1 MANNAVRN
9 NQLWKW
15 VAGVLGT
22 LLVAAVVSLGTMIR
36 TVGELQVRQRIMG
49 EDVAKNAQWI
59 ADWYAVLRVPERDQ
73 SQDSDIE
80 ELTRRYEEVAR
91 RLGILEGR

>member
-1 MANNAVRN
+1 MMSNMKTGQTNRN
-9 NQLWKW
+9 NHLWRW
-15 VAGVLGT
+15 VAGILGT

-49 EDVAKNAQWI
+49 EDVEANAQWI

-73 SQDSDIE
+73 QQDSAIE
-80 ELTRRYEEVAR
+80 EIIR
-91 RLGILEGR
+91 RLEMIERR